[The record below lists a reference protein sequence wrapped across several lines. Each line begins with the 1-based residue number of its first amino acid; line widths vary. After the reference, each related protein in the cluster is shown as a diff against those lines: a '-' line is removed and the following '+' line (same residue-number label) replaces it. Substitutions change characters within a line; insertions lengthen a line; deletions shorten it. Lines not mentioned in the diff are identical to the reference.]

1 MPVSIQE
8 LNASLEACKAKI
20 ASHLIYK
27 SKKEIN
33 YWDGFYYRNFF
44 DAIDYIRIASNF
56 YDLTTPFQNL
66 INLLTPTSS
75 SDEVLQILVCF
86 AENLSQITIEGVDY
100 KVELE
105 GDGSYNYPI
114 NEDYAAQAKMNV
126 ACQILRPV
134 LANSLDI
141 SRYLAE
147 CLHAIP
153 ESRLRSATFS
163 DTKIKG
169 SPYQFFVNLHNIK
182 VFNDAAIH
190 TESIAQEIIEI
201 YVADADTSIQANDR
215 INTPHAVNIASTEQA
230 QERTA
235 LFSTMHAPRRF
246 LDKVNPFF
254 SGYGKN
260 STEASQNRCNIS

>member
-8 LNASLEACKAKI
+8 LNASFGACKATI
-20 ASHLIYK
+20 ARYLTYK

-33 YWDGFYYRNFF
+33 YWDGFDYRNFF
-44 DAIDYIRIASNF
+44 DAIDYIKIANNC
-56 YDLTTPFQNL
+56 YDLTTPLKNL

-75 SDEVLQILVCF
+75 QDEALQILVCF
-86 AENLSQITIEGVDY
+86 AKNLSQITIEEVDY

-114 NEDYAAQAKMNV
+114 NEDYAAQAKMNI
-126 ACQILRPV
+126 ACQILRAV
-134 LANSLDI
+134 LANMSDI

-163 DTKIKG
+163 DPKIKG
-169 SPYQFFVNLHNIK
+169 SPYQFFVNLHKIK

-190 TESIAQEIIEI
+190 TETIPQEIIEI
-201 YVADADTSIQANDR
+201 HVADVDTSIQANDR

-254 SGYGKN
+254 SGYGN
-260 STEASQNRCNIS
+260 HSTEASQNRCNIS